1 MESAQ
6 SSGVTQQDGK
16 GVFNKVL
23 ATLVDAAA
31 DPNSFANDG
40 DRIQALMAAYT
51 LISRLETPWE
61 TVLRLVMGQPP
72 LGATLKVIKD
82 LQLLEKWRDH
92 GNEASTPERLAELVS
107 CDPALLNRLLRHL
120 AANGM
125 LEETSIGVFKPSK
138 FTTALL
144 EPVFGEWINYLY
156 DAVIPTF
163 YKMPEFFAKN
173 GYKNPT
179 DPADGI
185 FQFAKGGYKGNLF
198 QYYDENPREGESF
211 NNVMG
216 GVMANQAGWLDI
228 YPHETLIADAA
239 KYPDRPLVV
248 DVGGNVGHDMERFR
262 RAHPETASR
271 LYLQDRPDVVRLSKC
286 PDPVNK
292 MGYDFF
298 TPQPIKGARVYYM
311 HGVLHDW
318 PDDLARKILE
328 QQRPAMLPGYSKLLV
343 HDHVVPESK
352 ANPHA
357 TAYDLSMMAMVAG
370 EERTEAHWRR
380 LLADAGYRVLRI
392 WRSPLAAQS
401 IIEAEVAE

>member
-1 MESAQ
+1 
-6 SSGVTQQDGK
+6 
-16 GVFNKVL
+16 
-23 ATLVDAAA
+23 
-31 DPNSFANDG
+31 
-40 DRIQALMAAYT
+40 
-51 LISRLETPWE
+51 
-61 TVLRLVMGQPP
+61 
-72 LGATLKVIKD
+72 
-82 LQLLEKWRDH
+82 
-92 GNEASTPERLAELVS
+92 
-107 CDPALLNRLLRHL
+107 
-120 AANGM
+120 
-125 LEETSIGVFKPSK
+125 
-138 FTTALL
+138 
-144 EPVFGEWINYLY
+144 
-156 DAVIPTF
+156 
-163 YKMPEFFAKN
+163 MPEFFAKN

-298 TPQPIKGARVYYM
+298 TPQPIKGM
-311 HGVLHDW
+311 IE
-318 PDDLARKILE
+318 PPSE
-328 QQRPAMLPGYSKLLV
+328 FSFQFGYLLV
-343 HDHVVPESK
+343 SK
-352 ANPHA
+352 
-357 TAYDLSMMAMVAG
+357 MK
-370 EERTEAHWRR
+370 
-380 LLADAGYRVLRI
+380 I
-392 WRSPLAAQS
+392 
-401 IIEAEVAE
+401 